1 MSMHL
6 RRPLVVLVAVAGLAA
21 GAVVATAAHAATMAT
36 VFVSPSG
43 DDANDG
49 GAASRPVRTPGRAQ
63 QLVRGLTA
71 HQTGDIRVELAT
83 GTYRLTA
90 PLQLD
95 ARDSGTGG
103 FAVTWAA
110 ASGARPVLSGGVPV
124 TGWTRVDAAKNLWS
138 APVPAGLN
146 TRQLYVN
153 GNRATRATGS
163 APVTLTWT

>member
-6 RRPLVVLVAVAGLAA
+6 RRVVLVVAVAATGLAT
-21 GAVVATAAHAATMAT
+21 GAVVATTAHAATMAT

-95 ARDSGTGG
+95 ARDSGT
-103 FAVTWAA
+103 
-110 ASGARPVLSGGVPV
+110 
-124 TGWTRVDAAKNLWS
+124 
-138 APVPAGLN
+138 
-146 TRQLYVN
+146 
-153 GNRATRATGS
+153 
-163 APVTLTWT
+163 